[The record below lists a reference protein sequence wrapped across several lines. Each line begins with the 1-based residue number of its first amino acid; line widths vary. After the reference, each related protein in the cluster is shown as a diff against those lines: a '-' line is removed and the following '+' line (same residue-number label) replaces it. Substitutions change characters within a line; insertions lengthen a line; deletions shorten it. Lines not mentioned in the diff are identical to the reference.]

1 MNKNT
6 APHWL
11 DLHHRTTVVDIH
23 AHPALKSALFNK
35 SLLRRDRAIQAFF
48 WPLNVRTNFP
58 ALQAG
63 GVDVLLSA
71 IYAPEKRLVEDLPL
85 IKLLRLIPWSFVRR
99 TWKELMEPP
108 YAEVTQHLLDDLEK
122 RLAAYSQQAQKTPG
136 QRPIVLARSSAEL
149 EDIVSQGQ
157 NGPIAF
163 VHTLEGGHCLE
174 GATGSE
180 PEIIANLETFCERGA
195 AALTLV
201 HFYPNALGMTVFPYP
216 QVILP
221 LLPRQRLNLLMDDID
236 LTRGLTPLGRSVVR
250 RMIELGMLIDISHCT
265 PPARRDVY
273 EIVGQSGASSLVMA
287 SHIGAYTLHPSPYNL
302 EDWEI
307 RWIANH
313 GGVIGVIL
321 MNYWL
326 VPYQTGL
333 GLDCVAHTI
342 GQFVAAAGGSTEHV
356 AIGSDF
362 DGFTDPPD
370 DLKDAS
376 ELPRLTERLLTEHD
390 SPTRRRY
397 TDQDIE
403 NILGGNALRMLHEG
417 WGKQSRAQP

>member
-1 MNKNT
+1 MNRST
-6 APHWL
+6 PTPWL
-11 DLHHRTTVVDIH
+11 DLHHRAIVVDIH
-23 AHPALKSALFNK
+23 AHPALKSALFHK
-35 SLLRRDRAIQAFF
+35 SLLRRDKAIQAFF
-48 WPLNVRTNFP
+48 WPFNVRTNFP
-58 ALQAG
+58 ALQTG

-71 IYAPEKRLVEDLPL
+71 IYAPEKRLIEDLPL

-99 TWKELMEPP
+99 TWKDLMEPP
-108 YAEVTQHLLDDLEK
+108 YATVTRHLLDDLEQ
-122 RLAAYSQQAQKTPG
+122 RLAAYSQQAGETRG
-136 QRPIVLARSSAEL
+136 QRSVVLAHSGAEL
-149 EDIVSQGQ
+149 ERILSQGAD
-157 NGPIAF
+157 GPIAF

-174 GATGSE
+174 GATGTE
-180 PEIIANLETFCERGA
+180 PETIANLEQFFERGC

-216 QVILP
+216 QYILP
-221 LLPRQRLNLLMDDID
+221 LLPRRRLDRLMDDID
-236 LTRGLTPLGRSVVR
+236 LTRGLTPMGRSVVR
-250 RMIELGMLIDISHCT
+250 RMIEMGMLIDISHCT

-273 EIVGQSGASSLVMA
+273 EIVGQSGANCLVMA
-287 SHIGAYTLHPSPYNL
+287 SHVGAHTLNPSPYNL

-313 GGVIGVIL
+313 GGVVGVIL

-326 VPYQTGL
+326 APYRTDL
-333 GLDCVAHTI
+333 GLDCVARTI
-342 GQFVAAAGGSTEHV
+342 GQFAAAAGGSTEHI

-390 SPTRRRY
+390 SPSRRRY
-397 TDQDIE
+397 TNQDIE
-403 NILGGNALRMLHEG
+403 NILGANALRMLREG
-417 WGKQSRAQP
+417 WGKRTLL